1 MDVVQVMVGDSGTLV
16 GHGILAQ
23 EKIHK
28 VVKGGVFCIQNVV
41 TDFTQLDVA
50 YVARIVLL
58 IHLIRVLCVVE
69 IFYHIQLEIQY
80 NVTITNT

>member
-1 MDVVQVMVGDSGTLV
+1 MDVVEVMVGDFGTKV

-23 EKIHK
+23 ETIHK
-28 VVKGGVFCIQNVV
+28 VVNGCGVLRIQNVV

-58 IHLIRVLCVVE
+58 IHMIRVLCVVE
-69 IFYHIQLEIQY
+69 ILFHIQLEKM
-80 NVTITNT
+80 